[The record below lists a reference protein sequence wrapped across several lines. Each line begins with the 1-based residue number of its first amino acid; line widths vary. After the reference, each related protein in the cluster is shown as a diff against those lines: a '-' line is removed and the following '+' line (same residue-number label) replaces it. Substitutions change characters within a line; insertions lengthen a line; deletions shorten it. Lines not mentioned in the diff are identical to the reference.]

1 MFLYVNTNKKS
12 VTVDLAT
19 ATGVEIVRRL
29 AEESDALLEDYAPG
43 TLTPVVDRVF
53 ALSEAAEAH
62 RYLASRAAFGKVL
75 LRP

>member
-1 MFLYVNTNKKS
+1 M
-12 VTVDLAT
+12 
-19 ATGVEIVRRL
+19 RRL